1 MYRVSVIIPV
11 YNNEDTLEV
20 VIDSFLNQTMPGFEL
35 ILINDGSTDR
45 TAQICDA
52 YAEQEPLLIEVMHQE
67 HHGEYAAL
75 NRGIM
80 KSTGKYIYFANP
92 HDYFE
97 RRLLETN
104 IKMAEEKDV
113 DMVVF
118 GFTTRVNTNELERH
132 LPRLPLITNQL
143 QFRNH
148 FRNFYHF
155 YPYEL
160 FNKIYNRDFI
170 IRNHAFFSLN
180 SSYSQHYFNM
190 NLYKDISSVAFNR
203 EIYVHRTNTIS
214 EVSLKLD
221 SFFEEYKMFIV
232 YFEKVLT
239 NWSLKEEYKD
249 LIAEEYYY
257 LVYQKLIHLNESG
270 NILAFEQQLEQ
281 VMNLINDP
289 DLRPHLKYLDKIN
302 KQSTF
307 DKLLIF
313 QMRKGNGKKV
323 IDLFSRRDGAINL
336 RTNVKQIMKK
346 IFD

>member
-52 YAEQEPLLIEVMHQE
+52 YAEQEPLLIEVIHQQ
-67 HHGEYAAL
+67 HQGVYAAL

-203 EIYVHRTNTIS
+203 EIYVHRTNTTS
-214 EVSLKLD
+214 ELSLKLD

-257 LVYQKLIHLNESG
+257 LVYQKLIHLSASDNTL
-270 NILAFEQQLEQ
+270 NYEQQHEQ
-281 VMNLINDP
+281 VINLLNDV
-289 DLRPHLKYLDKIN
+289 DLLYPLNHLDRVN
-302 KQSTF
+302 SQSKF
-307 DKLLIF
+307 DRLLIH
-313 QMRKGNGKKV
+313 QIRKGNSKNV
-323 IDLFSRRDGAINL
+323 IKLLSRRNGAIHFRDTLSQTMN
-336 RTNVKQIMKK
+336 K
-346 IFD
+346 IFK